1 MNSTEINF
9 EVPEVKL
16 ADFAKDKSITQDFYN
31 WQLNKFLKLRES
43 RGNVF
48 YDKKLDVREWSPYF
62 QEGQIIR
69 ELLGFLGAVCTQSAE
84 HHTANYIV
92 QHSFEFPLTEGY
104 EEIWGSF
111 HKPSYVPPTLLTT
124 QELITYMDSLLRRG
138 LGNDYAISQIT
149 KLKKLLGY

>member
-1 MNSTEINF
+1 MNF

-31 WQLNKFLKLRES
+31 WQLNKFLNLRES

-48 YDKKLDVREWSPYF
+48 YDKKLDVREWPPYSL
-62 QEGQIIR
+62 EGQIIR

-92 QHSFEFPLTEGY
+92 QHSFDFPLTEGY

-111 HKPSYVPPTLLTT
+111 HKPSYTPPTLLTT
-124 QELITYMDSLLRRG
+124 TELIEHMDSLFQRG
-138 LGNDYAISQIT
+138 APNEYALDRLA
-149 KLKKLLGY
+149 KLKELLSY